1 MILIKENQITHEP
14 IVDVLQNQRILS
26 DLRQAVEEYIIDNQ
40 QKAMV
45 AGEPCSVFHVSGL
58 AELHH
63 QKLAKYLNRVVF
75 SNQPASATVSK
86 GMFGN
91 YPLTHYWIQADDLI
105 IDVTIKQFSNKNINL
120 NNSLRTLLDHSCFIC
135 DNPKNPFY
143 QLYSC

>member
-14 IVDVLQNQRILS
+14 IVDVIQNLEILS
-26 DLRQAVEEYIIDNQ
+26 DLKQAIEEYIIDNQ
-40 QKAMV
+40 QKTII

-63 QKLAKYLNRVVF
+63 QKLAKYLNRIIF
-75 SNQPASATVSK
+75 INQQETAMVHK

-91 YPLTHYWIQADDLI
+91 YPLSHHWIQVDDLI
-105 IDVTIKQFSNKNINL
+105 IDVTIKQFSNKSINL
-120 NNSLRTLLDHSCFIC
+120 NETLRTLLDHSCFIC
-135 DNPKNPFY
+135 DNAKNPFY